1 MLAAAGAPGRPA
13 DTISQPG
20 ANTMKTHNL
29 IATVTLVLTSL
40 AGSVALAQDHTRNWE
55 NGHVVAV
62 THVHIKPGMTNAY
75 MNDLASLWRRF
86 NEEQMKD
93 GDILEYKVYANSF
106 AREGEPDLILTVT
119 YKDWATFDRS
129 AEYFEALS
137 EKLMGSLDDM
147 REAAIDREELRTI
160 GSTFVLQEMNFMD

>member
-1 MLAAAGAPGRPA
+1 ME
-13 DTISQPG
+13 I
-20 ANTMKTHNL
+20 KHL
-29 IATVTLVLTSL
+29 IAAFTLVFLSL
-40 AGSVALAQDHTRNWE
+40 AGKDVLAQDHTRNWD

-75 MNDLASLWRRF
+75 MNDLANLWRKF

-93 GDILEYKVYANSF
+93 GDIIDYKVYANSF
-106 AREGEPDLILTVT
+106 AREDEPDLILTVT